1 MVVFIDANGFAKTRV
16 VAHLAA
22 YALRIGCRRKY
33 KGGGKRARNHSNR
46 ARPGNLANREG
57 LAIFRRCKMSLMP
70 KSHDHRKELETVRRY
85 SSVRWVF
92 SRGLGGKDEISRR
105 RTLCIA
111 VLYGVDAHFYD
122 G

>member
-1 MVVFIDANGFAKTRV
+1 
-16 VAHLAA
+16 
-22 YALRIGCRRKY
+22 
-33 KGGGKRARNHSNR
+33 
-46 ARPGNLANREG
+46 
-57 LAIFRRCKMSLMP
+57 MSLMP

-122 G
+122 GQYKSGMEHLLSDIIWH